1 MKRDRK
7 KRKNDEEY
15 NGLSDE
21 YYDGPP
27 IIPPEIENMT
37 IEELDRELER
47 VLREE
52 LGDVRE
58 YE

>member
-1 MKRDRK
+1 MKRNRK
-7 KRKNDEEY
+7 IHKNNEEY

-27 IIPPEIENMT
+27 IIPPEIESMT
-37 IEELDRELER
+37 IEELDRELEQ

-52 LGDVRE
+52 LGDKI
-58 YE
+58 